1 MMRTRVGAQSFTLI
15 AIIAG
20 WIIID
25 YRRKNN

>member
-1 MMRTRVGAQSFTLI
+1 MMRTRVGAQSFTLL
-15 AIIAG
+15 AIIGG